1 MSGPTST
8 SIDLPALV
16 REGSGAWTLDPA
28 GSSAEFHV
36 KHFWGLM
43 TVHGHFDSLSGEAQ
57 VDPAGTVSGNI
68 RIGADSV
75 NTKNKKRDK
84 HLRSAD
90 FFDAEHH
97 PTVTIEA
104 TGLTPA
110 EGGALQGSV
119 TFEAAGHKQPV
130 DTVVR
135 VVDAAADAVTV
146 RAEAELE
153 RAAFDMT
160 WGPLH
165 MTAPMA
171 QAVVTARFV
180 RS

>member
-1 MSGPTST
+1 MTVPDST

-28 GSSAEFHV
+28 GSSVEFHV

-43 TVHGHFDSLSGEAQ
+43 TVHGRFDALSGEGQ
-57 VDPAGTVSGNI
+57 VDPAGTVSGQI
-68 RIGADSV
+68 RIAANSV
-75 NTKNKKRDK
+75 NTKNKKRDQ
-84 HLRSAD
+84 HLRSDD
-90 FFDAEHH
+90 FFDAEKH

-110 EGGALQGSV
+110 DGGELRGSV
-119 TFEAAGHKQPV
+119 TFDAAGHQQPLQ
-130 DTVVR
+130 TVVR
-135 VVDAAADAVTV
+135 VVDATADAVTV
-146 RAEAELE
+146 RAEAQVE
-153 RAAFDMT
+153 RAAFGMT

-171 QAVVTARFV
+171 SAVVTARFV